1 MVKTLLV
8 NPDSQKIYG
17 IGGQSAFPLGLGYIA
32 AVLEKYH
39 NVKVIDVGAEKLS
52 DDSLRKIV
60 SGIDPKIVGITS
72 DTITFQRAIEIAK
85 LVKQTNEEIVVVI
98 GGAHSNALPAYPLRY
113 NCFDISVYGEG
124 ERTAIELW
132 DRIERREPYEG
143 IKGTAFRRKDKII
156 INPKRELI
164 ENLDE
169 LPFPARHLFPMRKYG
184 DESSLYI
191 SPVYHIGT
199 SRGCPFSCTFCSNN
213 VVFGRKYRF
222 RSAKNVV
229 DEIEL
234 LVKTHK
240 AKGIYF
246 REDLF
251 TVNRKRVIDICSEI
265 KERGLKFK
273 WECESRVNTINE
285 EMIRAMKGAG
295 CELVWCGVESGSQE
309 ILNYLNKE
317 ITLSQIKEAYSIFK
331 KVGMKAGATFMIGIP
346 GETMND
352 IYETINLAKSL
363 KLEFAAFAI
372 FTGYPTSP
380 LYEYV
385 RQNKL
390 YEKEVSHGILIVKP
404 DGFNREKLEKIQRYA
419 NRKTNRNM
427 RRLLRYG
434 FLEIKH
440 GTLTLQKVIEGLRY
454 LLGR

>member
-1 MVKTLLV
+1 MRTLLI
-8 NPDSQKIYG
+8 NPDSQKMLG

-32 AVLEKYH
+32 AVLEEYH

-52 DDSLRKIV
+52 DDSLRKRI
-60 SGIDPKIVGITS
+60 SKINPQIVGITS

-98 GGAHSNALPAYPLRY
+98 GGAHSNALPAYPLKY
-113 NCFDISVYGEG
+113 DCFDISVCGEG

-132 DRIERREPYEG
+132 DRIEKRESYED
-143 IKGTAFRRKDKII
+143 IKGIVFRGKDRIV

-164 ENLDE
+164 GNLDE
-169 LPFPARHLFPMRKYG
+169 LPFPAMHLFPMGKYRG
-184 DESSLYI
+184 ETNLYV
-191 SPVYHIGT
+191 SPVYPIGT

-213 VVFGRKYRF
+213 VVFGKKYRF
-222 RSAKNVV
+222 RSTKNVV

-234 LVKTHK
+234 LISKYKV
-240 AKGIYF
+240 KGIYF

-251 TVNRKRVIDICSEI
+251 TVNRKRVIDMCSEI

-273 WECESRVNTINE
+273 WECESRVDTIDE
-285 EMIRAMKGAG
+285 EMLRAMKETG
-295 CELVWCGVESGSQE
+295 CELIWCGVESGSQE
-309 ILNYLNKE
+309 ILNYLNKG
-317 ITLSQIKEAYSIFK
+317 ITLSQIKEAYGLFRKAGI
-331 KVGMKAGATFMIGIP
+331 KAGATFMIGIP
-346 GETMND
+346 GETMDD
-352 IYETINLAKSL
+352 IYETIDFAKRL

-385 RQNKL
+385 KQNKL
-390 YEKEVSHGILIVKP
+390 YEKEVSHGILIVNY
-404 DGFNREKLEKIQRYA
+404 DGFSRERLEKIQRYA
-419 NRKTNRNM
+419 NRKANRNM
-427 RRLLRYG
+427 KRLLRYG

-440 GTLTLQKVIEGLRY
+440 GTLTPQKVIEGVRY